1 MNNYL
6 LETSDFTAL
15 KTEIDKI
22 IKKEKFT
29 DALTSTYDAKELQ
42 LENALEDLDTYG
54 FLSDKKVVIINNI
67 DGINQEDEDKNLKH
81 LYKYLENPNPDN
93 LLIITASKLNN
104 TLKVTKELKKKMNY
118 SLVEVNPENFIK
130 NELKDYELETGVIKL
145 LIEYCKNDITKI
157 ENECHKLKTFNYE
170 TKKISKQDIEELV
183 IEKLG
188 DEQELTFSFS
198 RSLAEKDKKEA
209 LRKYKELL
217 DYQIEPIAIVG
228 LLASQIRIIY
238 QVKTL
243 TNQNLSPYDI
253 AKILGE
259 KSDYR
264 VKKTK
269 ELIRYYSEKELLD
282 LMQTLSDMDIQMK
295 TSDIDPNSLIE
306 LFILNI

>member
-6 LETSDFTAL
+6 LETTDFTAL

-22 IKKEKFT
+22 IKSEKFT

-42 LENALEDLDTYG
+42 LENAIEDLDTYG
-54 FLSDKKVVIINNI
+54 FLSDKKVIIINNI
-67 DGINQEDEDKNLKH
+67 DGINQEDEEKNLKH

-104 TLKVTKELKKKMNY
+104 TLKVTKELKKKMTFKT
-118 SLVEVNPENFIK
+118 VEINPENFIK
-130 NELKDYELETGVIKL
+130 NELKDYTLESGVIKL
-145 LIEYCKNDITKI
+145 LVEYCKNDITKI
-157 ENECHKLKTFNYE
+157 ENECKKLKTFNYE
-170 TKKISKQDIEELV
+170 TKKISKSDIEELV

-198 RSLAEKDKKEA
+198 RSLAEKNKKEA

-243 TNQNLSPYDI
+243 SNQNLSPYDI
-253 AKILGE
+253 AKMLGE

-269 ELIRYYSEKELLD
+269 ELIRYYSEQELLD
-282 LMQTLSDMDIQMK
+282 LMKILSDMDIQMK
-295 TSDIDPNSLIE
+295 TTDIDPNSLIE

>member
-6 LETSDFTAL
+6 LETNDFTAL

-54 FLSDKKVVIINNI
+54 FLSDKKVIIINNI
-67 DGINQEDEDKNLKH
+67 DGINQEDEEKNLKH

-104 TLKVTKELKKKMNY
+104 TLKLTKELKKKMNY
-118 SLVEVNPENFIK
+118 SSVEINPENFIK
-130 NELKDYELETGVIKL
+130 NELKDYTLETGVIKL
-145 LIEYCKNDITKI
+145 LVEYCKNDITKI
-157 ENECHKLKTFNYE
+157 ENECKKLKTFNFE
-170 TKKISKQDIEELV
+170 TKKISKSDIEELV

-198 RSLAEKDKKEA
+198 RSLAEKNKKEA

-243 TNQNLSPYDI
+243 SNQNLSPYDI
-253 AKILGE
+253 AKMLGE

-269 ELIRYYSEKELLD
+269 ELIRYYSEQELLD
-282 LMQTLSDMDIQMK
+282 LMKTLSDMDIQMK
-295 TSDIDPNSLIE
+295 TTDIDPNSLIE

>member
-6 LETSDFTAL
+6 LETNDFTAL

-54 FLSDKKVVIINNI
+54 FLSDKKVIIINNI
-67 DGINQEDEDKNLKH
+67 DGINQEDEEKNLKH

-118 SLVEVNPENFIK
+118 SSVEINPENFIK
-130 NELKDYELETGVIKL
+130 NELKDYTLETGVIKL
-145 LIEYCKNDITKI
+145 LVEYCKNDITKI
-157 ENECHKLKTFNYE
+157 ENECKKLKIFNFE
-170 TKKISKQDIEELV
+170 TKKISKSDIEELV

-198 RSLAEKDKKEA
+198 RSLAEKNKKEA

-243 TNQNLSPYDI
+243 SNQNLSPYDI
-253 AKILGE
+253 AKMLGE

-269 ELIRYYSEKELLD
+269 ELIRYYSEQELLD
-282 LMQTLSDMDIQMK
+282 LMKALSDMDIQMK
-295 TSDIDPNSLIE
+295 TTDIDPNSLIE

>member
-6 LETSDFTAL
+6 LETNDFTAL

-54 FLSDKKVVIINNI
+54 FLSDKKVIIINNI
-67 DGINQEDEDKNLKH
+67 DGINQEDEEKNLKH
-81 LYKYLENPNPDN
+81 LDKYLENPNPDN

-118 SLVEVNPENFIK
+118 SSVEINPENFIK
-130 NELKDYELETGVIKL
+130 NELKDYTLETGVIKL
-145 LIEYCKNDITKI
+145 LVEYCKNDITKI
-157 ENECHKLKTFNYE
+157 ENECKKLKTFNFE
-170 TKKISKQDIEELV
+170 TKKISKSDIEELV

-198 RSLAEKDKKEA
+198 RSLAEKNKKEA

-243 TNQNLSPYDI
+243 SNQNLSPYDI
-253 AKILGE
+253 AKMLGE

-269 ELIRYYSEKELLD
+269 ELIRYYSEQELLD
-282 LMQTLSDMDIQMK
+282 LMKTLSDMDIQMK
-295 TSDIDPNSLIE
+295 TTDIDPNSLIE

>member
-1 MNNYL
+1 MKNYL
-6 LETSDFTAL
+6 FETTDFTAL

-22 IKKEKFT
+22 IKSEKFT

-54 FLSDKKVVIINNI
+54 FLSDKKVIIINNI
-67 DGINQEDEDKNLKH
+67 DGINQEDEEKNLKH

-104 TLKVTKELKKKMNY
+104 TLKVTKELKKKMKY
-118 SLVEVNPENFIK
+118 SSVEINPENFIK
-130 NELKDYELETGVIKL
+130 NELKDYTLESGVIKL
-145 LIEYCKNDITKI
+145 LVEYCKNDITKI
-157 ENECHKLKTFNYE
+157 ENECKKLKTFNYE
-170 TKKISKQDIEELV
+170 TKKISKSDIEELV

-198 RSLAEKDKKEA
+198 RSLAEKNKKEA

-243 TNQNLSPYDI
+243 SNQNLSPYDI
-253 AKILGE
+253 AKMLGE

-269 ELIRYYSEKELLD
+269 ELIRYYSEQELLD
-282 LMQTLSDMDIQMK
+282 LMKTLSDMDIQMK

>member
-6 LETSDFTAL
+6 LETNDFTAL

-54 FLSDKKVVIINNI
+54 FLSDKKVIIINNI
-67 DGINQEDEDKNLKH
+67 DGINQEDEEKNLKH

-104 TLKVTKELKKKMNY
+104 TLKVTKELKKKMTFKT
-118 SLVEVNPENFIK
+118 VEINPENFIK
-130 NELKDYELETGVIKL
+130 NELKDYTLESGVIKL
-145 LIEYCKNDITKI
+145 LVEYCKNDITKI
-157 ENECHKLKTFNYE
+157 ENECKKLKTFNYE
-170 TKKISKQDIEELV
+170 TKKISKSDIEELV

-188 DEQELTFSFS
+188 DETEITFSFS
-198 RSLAEKDKKEA
+198 RSLAEKNKKEA

-243 TNQNLSPYDI
+243 SNQNLSPYDI
-253 AKILGE
+253 AKMLGE

-269 ELIRYYSEKELLD
+269 ELIRYYSEQELLD
-282 LMQTLSDMDIQMK
+282 LMKTLSDMDIQMK
-295 TSDIDPNSLIE
+295 TTDIDRNSLIE

>member
-6 LETSDFTAL
+6 LETNDFTAL

-54 FLSDKKVVIINNI
+54 FLSDKKVIIINNI
-67 DGINQEDEDKNLKH
+67 DGINQEDEENNLKH

-118 SLVEVNPENFIK
+118 SSVEINPENFIK
-130 NELKDYELETGVIKL
+130 NELKDYTLETGVIKL
-145 LIEYCKNDITKI
+145 LVEYCKNDITKI
-157 ENECHKLKTFNYE
+157 ENECKKLKTFNFE
-170 TKKISKQDIEELV
+170 TKKISKSDIEELV

-198 RSLAEKDKKEA
+198 RSLAEKNKKEA

-243 TNQNLSPYDI
+243 SNQNLSPYDI
-253 AKILGE
+253 AKMLGE

-269 ELIRYYSEKELLD
+269 ELIRYYSEQELLD
-282 LMQTLSDMDIQMK
+282 LMKTLSDMDIQMK
-295 TSDIDPNSLIE
+295 TTDIDPNSLIE
-306 LFILNI
+306 LFILKI

>member
-6 LETSDFTAL
+6 LETTDFTAL

-22 IKKEKFT
+22 IKSEKFT
-29 DALTSTYDAKELQ
+29 NALTSTYDAKELQ

-54 FLSDKKVVIINNI
+54 FLSDKKVIIINNI
-67 DGINQEDEDKNLKH
+67 DGINQEDEEKNLKH

-104 TLKVTKELKKKMNY
+104 TLKVTKELKKKMTFKT
-118 SLVEVNPENFIK
+118 VEINPENFIK
-130 NELKDYELETGVIKL
+130 NELKDYTLESGVIKL
-145 LIEYCKNDITKI
+145 LVEYCKNDITKI
-157 ENECHKLKTFNYE
+157 ENECKKLKTFNFE
-170 TKKISKQDIEELV
+170 TKKISKSDIEELV

-198 RSLAEKDKKEA
+198 RSLAEKNKKEA

-243 TNQNLSPYDI
+243 SNQNLSPYDI
-253 AKILGE
+253 AKMLGE

-269 ELIRYYSEKELLD
+269 ELIRYYSEQELLD
-282 LMQTLSDMDIQMK
+282 LMKTLSDMDIQMK
-295 TSDIDPNSLIE
+295 TTDINPNSLIE

>member
-6 LETSDFTAL
+6 LETTDFTAL

-54 FLSDKKVVIINNI
+54 FLSDKKVIIINNI

-104 TLKVTKELKKKMNY
+104 TLKVTKELKKKMKY
-118 SLVEVNPENFIK
+118 SSVEINPENFIK
-130 NELKDYELETGVIKL
+130 NELKDYTLESGVIKL
-145 LIEYCKNDITKI
+145 LVEYCKNDITKI
-157 ENECHKLKTFNYE
+157 ENECNKLKTFNYE

-183 IEKLG
+183 KEKLG

-198 RSLAEKDKKEA
+198 RSLAEKNKKEA

-243 TNQNLSPYDI
+243 SNQNLSPYDI
-253 AKILGE
+253 AKMLGE

-269 ELIRYYSEKELLD
+269 ELIRYYSEQELLD
-282 LMQTLSDMDIQMK
+282 LMKTLSDLDIQMK
-295 TSDIDPNSLIE
+295 TTDIDPNSLIE

>member
-6 LETSDFTAL
+6 LETTDFTAL

-54 FLSDKKVVIINNI
+54 FLSDKKIIIINNI
-67 DGINQEDEDKNLKH
+67 DGINQEDEEKNLKH

-118 SLVEVNPENFIK
+118 SSVEINPENFIK
-130 NELKDYELETGVIKL
+130 NELKDYTLETGVIKL
-145 LIEYCKNDITKI
+145 LVEYCKNDITKI
-157 ENECHKLKTFNYE
+157 ENECKKLKTYNYE
-170 TKKISKQDIEELV
+170 TKKISKSDIEELV

-188 DEQELTFSFS
+188 DETELTFSFS
-198 RSLAEKDKKEA
+198 RSLAEKNKKEA

-243 TNQNLSPYDI
+243 SNQNLSPYDI
-253 AKILGE
+253 AKMLGE

-269 ELIRYYSEKELLD
+269 ELIRYYSEQELLD
-282 LMQTLSDMDIQMK
+282 LMKTLSDMDIQMK
-295 TSDIDPNSLIE
+295 TTDIDPNSLIE

>member
-6 LETSDFTAL
+6 LETTDFTAL

-22 IKKEKFT
+22 IKSEKFT

-54 FLSDKKVVIINNI
+54 FLSDKKVIIINNI
-67 DGINQEDEDKNLKH
+67 DGINQEDEEKNLKH

-118 SLVEVNPENFIK
+118 SSVEINPENFIK
-130 NELKDYELETGVIKL
+130 NELKDYTLETGVIKL
-145 LIEYCKNDITKI
+145 LVEYCKNDITKI
-157 ENECHKLKTFNYE
+157 ENECKKLKTFNFE
-170 TKKISKQDIEELV
+170 TKKISKSDIEELV

-198 RSLAEKDKKEA
+198 RSLAEKNKKEA

-243 TNQNLSPYDI
+243 SNQNLSPYDI
-253 AKILGE
+253 AKMLGE

-269 ELIRYYSEKELLD
+269 ELIRYYSEQELLD
-282 LMQTLSDMDIQMK
+282 LMKTLSDMDIQMK
-295 TSDIDPNSLIE
+295 TTDIDPNSLIE

>member
-6 LETSDFTAL
+6 LETNDFTAL

-54 FLSDKKVVIINNI
+54 FLSDKKVIIINNI
-67 DGINQEDEDKNLKH
+67 DGINQEDEEKNLKH

-104 TLKVTKELKKKMNY
+104 TLKVTKELKKKMTFKT
-118 SLVEVNPENFIK
+118 VEINPENFIK
-130 NELKDYELETGVIKL
+130 NELKDYTLESGVIKL
-145 LIEYCKNDITKI
+145 LVEYCKNDITKI
-157 ENECHKLKTFNYE
+157 ENECKKLKTFNYE
-170 TKKISKQDIEELV
+170 TKKISKSDIEELV

-188 DEQELTFSFS
+188 DETELTFSFS
-198 RSLAEKDKKEA
+198 RSLAEKNKKEA

-243 TNQNLSPYDI
+243 SNQNLSPYDI
-253 AKILGE
+253 AKMLGE

-269 ELIRYYSEKELLD
+269 ELIRYYSEQELLD
-282 LMQTLSDMDIQMK
+282 LMKTLSDMDIQMK
-295 TSDIDPNSLIE
+295 TTDIDPNSLIE

>member
-6 LETSDFTAL
+6 LETTDFTAL

-22 IKKEKFT
+22 IKSEKFT

-54 FLSDKKVVIINNI
+54 FLSDKKVIIINNI
-67 DGINQEDEDKNLKH
+67 DGINQEDEEKNLKH

-93 LLIITASKLNN
+93 LLIITAAKLNN

-118 SLVEVNPENFIK
+118 SSVEINPENFIK
-130 NELKDYELETGVIKL
+130 NELKDYTLETGVIKL
-145 LIEYCKNDITKI
+145 LVEYCKNDITKI
-157 ENECHKLKTFNYE
+157 ENECKKLKTFNFE
-170 TKKISKQDIEELV
+170 TKKISKSDIEELV

-198 RSLAEKDKKEA
+198 RSLAEKNKKEA

-243 TNQNLSPYDI
+243 SNQNLSPYDI
-253 AKILGE
+253 AKMLGE

-269 ELIRYYSEKELLD
+269 ELIRYYSEQELLD
-282 LMQTLSDMDIQMK
+282 LMKTLSDMDIQMK
-295 TSDIDPNSLIE
+295 TTDIDPNSLIE

>member
-6 LETSDFTAL
+6 LETTDYTAL

-22 IKKEKFT
+22 IKSEKFT

-54 FLSDKKVVIINNI
+54 FLSDKKVIIINNI
-67 DGINQEDEDKNLKH
+67 DGINQEDEEKNLKH

-104 TLKVTKELKKKMNY
+104 TLKVTKELKKKMKY
-118 SLVEVNPENFIK
+118 SSVEINPENFIK
-130 NELKDYELETGVIKL
+130 NELKDYTLESGVIKL
-145 LIEYCKNDITKI
+145 LVEYCKNDITKI
-157 ENECHKLKTFNYE
+157 ENECKKLKTFNFE
-170 TKKISKQDIEELV
+170 TKKISKSDIEELV

-188 DEQELTFSFS
+188 DETELTFSFS
-198 RSLAEKDKKEA
+198 RSLAEKNKKEA

-243 TNQNLSPYDI
+243 SNQNLSPYDI
-253 AKILGE
+253 AKMLGE

-269 ELIRYYSEKELLD
+269 ELIRYYSEQELLD
-282 LMQTLSDMDIQMK
+282 LMKTLSDMDIQMK
-295 TSDIDPNSLIE
+295 TTDIDPNSLIE

>member
-6 LETSDFTAL
+6 LETNDFTAL

-54 FLSDKKVVIINNI
+54 FLSDKKVIIINNI
-67 DGINQEDEDKNLKH
+67 DGINQEDEENNLKH

-118 SLVEVNPENFIK
+118 SSVEINPENFIK
-130 NELKDYELETGVIKL
+130 NELKDYTLETGVIKL
-145 LIEYCKNDITKI
+145 LVEYCKNDITKI
-157 ENECHKLKTFNYE
+157 ENECKKLKTFNFE
-170 TKKISKQDIEELV
+170 TKKISKSDIEELV

-198 RSLAEKDKKEA
+198 RSLAEKNKKEA

-243 TNQNLSPYDI
+243 SNQNLSPYDI

-264 VKKTK
+264 IKKTK
-269 ELIRYYSEKELLD
+269 ELIRYYSEQELLD
-282 LMQTLSDMDIQMK
+282 LMKTLSDMDIQMK
-295 TSDIDPNSLIE
+295 TTDIDPNSLIE

>member
-6 LETSDFTAL
+6 LETNDFTAL

-54 FLSDKKVVIINNI
+54 FLSDKKVIIVNNI
-67 DGINQEDEDKNLKH
+67 DGINQEDEENNLKH

-118 SLVEVNPENFIK
+118 SSVEINPENFIK
-130 NELKDYELETGVIKL
+130 NELKDYTLETGVIKL
-145 LIEYCKNDITKI
+145 LVEYCKNDITKI
-157 ENECHKLKTFNYE
+157 ENECKKLKTFNFE
-170 TKKISKQDIEELV
+170 TKKISKSDIEELV

-198 RSLAEKDKKEA
+198 RSLAEKNKKEA

-243 TNQNLSPYDI
+243 SNQNLSPYDI
-253 AKILGE
+253 AKMLGE

-269 ELIRYYSEKELLD
+269 ELIRYYSEQELLD
-282 LMQTLSDMDIQMK
+282 LMKTLSDMDIQMK